1 MDKIQLAK
9 LCGMKETTA
18 ADDYWL
24 QKAYDLQIGL
34 VKDRENIRKED
45 KKMKEL
51 EMPGKKHTAHH

>member
-1 MDKIQLAK
+1 MEHCDDTHV
-9 LCGMKETTA
+9 GKETTA

-45 KKMKEL
+45 KKM
-51 EMPGKKHTAHH
+51 TC